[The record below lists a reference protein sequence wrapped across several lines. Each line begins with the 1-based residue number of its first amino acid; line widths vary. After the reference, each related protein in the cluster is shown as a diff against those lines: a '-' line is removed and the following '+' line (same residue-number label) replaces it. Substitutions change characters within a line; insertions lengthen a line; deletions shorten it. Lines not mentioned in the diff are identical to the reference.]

1 MTLYGL
7 VVPKRRVITVPS
19 GSAVSPWVDVSR
31 CAFGCYKVPAAYTN
45 TGGTNLQ
52 RYDVSNDYG
61 DPSGTPVT
69 GPLPVLANTAATQQQ
84 TISGFYPLPADVFK
98 FRWFRFNG
106 VATEAAARDLQV
118 TLSEAYLAWKRVVVE
133 VAAAGQNSGGVV
145 TGGLIGGSV
154 TLPAM
159 TSTGITFG
167 VSDDGGSW
175 APLKTTADATISQTI
190 AAGTVTLI
198 PLPEL
203 IRSFRYFRIQTASAE
218 AALRQIVLDLKYVA

>member
-1 MTLYGL
+1 
-7 VVPKRRVITVPS
+7 
-19 GSAVSPWVDVSR
+19 VDVSR

-52 RYDVSNDYG
+52 GFDVSNDYG
-61 DPSGTPVT
+61 DPSGTAVT
-69 GPLPVLANTAATQQQ
+69 GALPILANTAATQQQ

-106 VATEAAARDLQV
+106 VAVEAANRDIQV

-133 VAAAGQNSGGVV
+133 VASGQQNSGGIV

-154 TLPAM
+154 TLPTM
-159 TSTGITFG
+159 TSTAITFG

-175 APLKTTADATISQTI
+175 SPLKTVADATISQTI
-190 AAGTVTLI
+190 AAGVVTLI
-198 PLPEL
+198 PLPEH
-203 IRSFRYFRIQTASAE
+203 IRSFRYFRIQTGSVE
-218 AALRQIVLDLKYVA
+218 GALRQIVLDLKYVA